1 MKLELD
7 ETKLTQS
14 LMLAGQG
21 EYEKEISDLMK
32 KLLNEEDC
40 FIDCGSHVGFFTIQ
54 GAELCHRV
62 YAFEADADNYK
73 ALQNNIEINSFWN
86 RITAFNCAVGDECKK
101 VKLFVN
107 LDNDGGNALW
117 DISKHP
123 FNEKTRLKKKKP
135 TRVID
140 MVTLDSLIDEPVK
153 LIKIDVEGCE
163 LLALKGAEKLIK
175 KYSPVIIA
183 EINHTALEA
192 MGTSKQELYDYL
204 KSFGYEGFKMTNDD
218 EKNFAVNV
226 TFVRTNR
233 N

>member
-7 ETKLTQS
+7 DTKLTQS
-14 LMLAGQG
+14 LMLDNQG

-32 KLLNEEDC
+32 KLLTEEDC
-40 FIDCGSHVGFFTIQ
+40 FIDCGSHVGFFAIQ

-62 YAFEADADNYK
+62 YAFEADSDNYK
-73 ALQNNIEINSFWN
+73 SLQNNIEINSFWN
-86 RITAFNCAVGDECKK
+86 RITAFNVAVGDECKK

-117 DISKHP
+117 DVSKHP

-135 TRVID
+135 TRVVD

-153 LIKIDVEGCE
+153 LIKMDVEGCE
-163 LLALKGAEKLIK
+163 LLALKGAEKLIT
-175 KYSPVIIA
+175 KYSPTIIA
-183 EINHTALEA
+183 EINRSALGE
-192 MGTSKQELYDYL
+192 MGTSKEELCDYL
-204 KSFGYEGFKMTNDD
+204 KSFGYEGFKLTDDDD
-218 EKNFAVNV
+218 EGYAVNV
-226 TFVRTNR
+226 AFVRTNR